1 MTRYYMRIYDT
12 LWHYMIRGYMTL
24 YDKTIYDTGRNFLL
38 PFFVSWMRIIYDMRI
53 YDMYE
58 VGYVTIYN
66 SM

>member
-1 MTRYYMRIYDT
+1 MTLYDTLLYEDYDT

-53 YDMYE
+53 YH
-58 VGYVTIYN
+58 N
-66 SM
+66 L